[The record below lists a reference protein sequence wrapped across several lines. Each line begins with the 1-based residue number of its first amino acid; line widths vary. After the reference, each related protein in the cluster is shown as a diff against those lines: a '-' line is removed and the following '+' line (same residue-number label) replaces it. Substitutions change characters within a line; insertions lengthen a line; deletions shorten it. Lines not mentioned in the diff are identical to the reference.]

1 MKKRVNW
8 LLIPAVALSLGA
20 CKKKEVVK
28 EPEAPPVTAEA
39 PSKVVPPPEPPA
51 KAPGLSVD
59 ERAAKLGFVQY
70 LPQDAEVVL
79 SFHNGTKTADRVK
92 SSKLWKLVQE
102 QMGAVG
108 MGMGSGDDEEMEDNV
123 AAPEAPEDEGVIV
136 EGAPGADPAAPEEDN
151 EPMGPAGLFG
161 TEFTMALGKSS
172 ADQFG
177 NLLTFNRRMGYFQMR
192 SLAKAFVAAMK
203 SGDAEALAES
213 FDESYG
219 PELAKDILEDP
230 ESGIALFEKVK
241 MPPVYV
247 AFKTAEADRAVAA
260 QQVASMVENVNLFG
274 ENVEPVEI
282 ETSGRT
288 FQGFKILGSKVSA
301 MMAEDRESME
311 EDLEPAKVDQL
322 LAAVAK
328 KDIVIV
334 SGTVGDYVVLFF
346 GGSVED
352 LKFATAASQSLVA
365 TDAFAFVDAYASKEL
380 AAVAYGQKQGI
391 DTLIRTAG
399 GLADMTNG
407 LRDGF
412 AGADGL
418 GDTRDLEALFKIVA
432 EREAALRALAG
443 TDSVGT
449 VAFFEEGLK
458 IESYGGTDTGMVD
471 WKSPNKL
478 ARLGDSEDVLLFAN
492 ATANAAYDEKAR
504 AYFEALLETAYAM
517 TMKVAEAPMEGEQM
531 AQFKAMA
538 TMFDDKFR
546 PDMVA
551 LWDAFGNDFG
561 GGLGHES
568 ALVVDLKGGAPAVP
582 GIPQAVV
589 DKAKVPRISIVT
601 PVTDRA
607 KLAGSWDKINTT
619 LTGTL
624 AKVSEMTGQKI
635 PMQKPISSEKS
646 GNTTWFFPMPFFT
659 DDFLPSVTVG
669 DKWFVAS
676 TSKNQA
682 LDLIAKA
689 DAGGETRDGLW
700 FSMNFKTLEK
710 YAQETSALI
719 DENAVEL
726 TGNPL
731 TDQLKKTIKS
741 AITILGDLDSLT
753 AHSRREAGV
762 LRSSV
767 HFKTR

>member
-20 CKKKEVVK
+20 CKKKEEVK
-28 EPEAPPVTAEA
+28 APDAPPATAEVPAKEVPA
-39 PSKVVPPPEPPA
+39 PAPPA
-51 KAPGLSVD
+51 KVAGLSAD
-59 ERAAKLGFVQY
+59 ERAAKLGFAQF
-70 LPQDAEVVL
+70 LPQDTEVL
-79 SFHNGTKTADRVK
+79 LAFHNGTKTADRVK

-108 MGMGSGDDEEMEDNV
+108 MGMGAGEEEDIEDNAV
-123 AAPEAPEDEGVIV
+123 APDAAPAGD
-136 EGAPGADPAAPEEDN
+136 A

-172 ADQFG
+172 AEQVG
-177 NLLTFNRRMGYFQMR
+177 NLLTVNRRMGYFQMR

-203 SGDAEALAES
+203 SGDASSLAES
-213 FDESYG
+213 FADGYG
-219 PELAKDILEDP
+219 PELAKDLLEDP
-230 ESGIALFEKVK
+230 QSGIALFEKTR
-241 MPPVYV
+241 MPPVYL
-247 AFKTAEADRAVAA
+247 AFKTAESERAVAA
-260 QQVASMVENVNLFG
+260 QQVAAMVENVNLFG
-274 ENVEPVEI
+274 DMVEPVEI
-282 ETSGRT
+282 ETAGRT

-301 MMAEDRESME
+301 MMAEDREGME
-311 EDLEPAKVDQL
+311 EELEPAKVDQL
-322 LAAVAK
+322 IAAVAK

-334 SGTVGDYVVLFF
+334 SGMVGDYVVLFL
-346 GGSVED
+346 GGSLDD
-352 LKFATAASQSLVA
+352 LKLASAASQSLVA
-365 TDAFAFVDAYASKEL
+365 TDALAFTDAYASKEL
-380 AAVAYGQKQGI
+380 AAVIYGQKQGM
-391 DTLIRTAG
+391 DTLMKSAG

-407 LRDGF
+407 LRDGL

-418 GDTRDLEALFKIVA
+418 GDTRDLEAMFKIVA
-432 EREAALRALAG
+432 EREAAVRALAG
-443 TDSVGT
+443 NDSLGM
-449 VAFFEEGLK
+449 VAFFDEGLK
-458 IESYGGTDTGMVD
+458 IESYGGTDNGMVD

-478 ARLGDSEDVLLFAN
+478 AALGDSEEVLLFADF
-492 ATANAAYDEKAR
+492 TANAVYDEKAR

-538 TMFDDKFR
+538 TMFDQKFR

-568 ALVVDLKGGAPAVP
+568 ALIVDLKGTAPAVP
-582 GIPQAVV
+582 GIPQEVV
-589 DKAKVPRISIVT
+589 DKAKVPRVSIVA

-607 KLAGSWDKINTT
+607 KLAGSWDNINTT
-619 LTGTL
+619 LTGTF

-635 PMQKPISSEKS
+635 PMQKPLSSEKS

-689 DAGGETRDGLW
+689 DAGGATRDGLW
-700 FSMNFKTLEK
+700 FSMNFITLEK

-719 DENAVEL
+719 DDHAEAL
-726 TGNPL
+726 TGQPF
-731 TDQLKKTIKS
+731 TDLQKKTIKS
-741 AITILGDLDSLT
+741 AIAILGDLDSLT